1 MKYALVNNEK
11 VEAVKGQV
19 GICSV
24 CGSTVIAKCGNYKI
38 NHWAHKTKQNCDAWW
53 ENETIWHRNWKNYF
67 AVEWQEKIFTDD
79 ATGEKHIADICTDSN
94 LVIEFQHSAIK
105 PEEKISRE
113 NFYKN
118 MLWVVDGTRLKNDY
132 PKFQNGTFELIG
144 KPAEP
149 TLFLCHN
156 PQSAI
161 PKMWRNS
168 NVPILFDF
176 LGLEENIPQN
186 DIRQF
191 LFCVLPVIVDN
202 KAIIV
207 RMTRSTFIY
216 NVQNDAILNYLNNL
230 TREIPELYRKLK
242 NMQTQRLVQHQLRLR
257 YTRRRFSRRF

>member
-1 MKYALVNNEK
+1 
-11 VEAVKGQV
+11 
-19 GICSV
+19 
-24 CGSTVIAKCGNYKI
+24 
-38 NHWAHKTKQNCDAWW
+38 
-53 ENETIWHRNWKNYF
+53 
-67 AVEWQEKIFTDD
+67 
-79 ATGEKHIADICTDSN
+79 
-94 LVIEFQHSAIK
+94 
-105 PEEKISRE
+105 
-113 NFYKN
+113 
-118 MLWVVDGTRLKNDY
+118 MLWVIDGTRLKNDY
-132 PKFQNGTFELIG
+132 TKFQNGTFELIG

-149 TLFLCHN
+149 ALFFCHN

-230 TREIPELYRKLK
+230 IREIPELYRKLK
-242 NMQTQRLVQHQLRLR
+242 NMQTQRLVQYQLRPR
-257 YTRRRFSRRF
+257 YTRRRFSKRF